1 MITLI
6 MTIISIMKPEYP
18 FPNSSY
24 YLPWRSNDKPRREG
38 ERKLGGGG
46 KLSNQVQVRGVK
58 RGRQNDVKEEEC
70 KRLPVQQFIILN
82 KKNVEEG

>member
-6 MTIISIMKPEYP
+6 VTIILIMKPEYP
-18 FPNSSY
+18 FPN
-24 YLPWRSNDKPRREG
+24 SNDKPRREG